1 MRGICYLNIIR
12 LNLYD
17 YDPPVTGKSSD
28 ASESQNLICCHK
40 INAPPHSFKQVI
52 LKQFNSR
59 SFFDQGPFFFL
70 DNDILLIFI
79 DHGNDL
85 LILNR

>member
-17 YDPPVTGKSSD
+17 YDPPVTGKSSH
-28 ASESQNLICCHK
+28 ASESQSLICCHK
-40 INAPPHSFKQVI
+40 IDAPLHSFKQLI

-59 SFFDQGPFFFL
+59 SFFDQGSFFL
-70 DNDILLIFI
+70 DNDILLNFI
-79 DHGNDL
+79 DQGNGL

>member
-1 MRGICYLNIIR
+1 MRGICNLNIIR

-28 ASESQNLICCHK
+28 VSESQNLICCHK

-59 SFFDQGPFFFL
+59 SFFDQGSFFL
-70 DNDILLIFI
+70 DNDILLNFI
-79 DHGNDL
+79 DQGNDL

>member
-17 YDPPVTGKSSD
+17 YDPPVTGKSSH
-28 ASESQNLICCHK
+28 ASESQSLICCHK
-40 INAPPHSFKQVI
+40 INTPLHSFKQVI

-59 SFFDQGPFFFL
+59 SFFDQGSFFL
-70 DNDILLIFI
+70 DNNILLNFI
-79 DHGNDL
+79 DQGNGL

>member
-17 YDPPVTGKSSD
+17 YDPPVTGKSSHP
-28 ASESQNLICCHK
+28 SESQSLICCHK
-40 INAPPHSFKQVI
+40 INAPLHSFKQVI

-59 SFFDQGPFFFL
+59 SFFDQGSFFL
-70 DNDILLIFI
+70 DNDILLNFI
-79 DHGNDL
+79 DQGNDL

>member
-17 YDPPVTGKSSD
+17 YDPPVTGKGSH
-28 ASESQNLICCHK
+28 ASESQSLICCHK
-40 INAPPHSFKQVI
+40 INAPLHSFKQVI

-59 SFFDQGPFFFL
+59 SFFDQGSFFVWTMTSC
-70 DNDILLIFI
+70 
-79 DHGNDL
+79 
-85 LILNR
+85 

>member
-17 YDPPVTGKSSD
+17 YDPPVTGKSSH
-28 ASESQNLICCHK
+28 ASESQSLICCHK
-40 INAPPHSFKQVI
+40 INAPLHSFKQVI
-52 LKQFNSR
+52 LKQFKSR
-59 SFFDQGPFFFL
+59 SFFDQGSFFL
-70 DNDILLIFI
+70 DNDILLNFI
-79 DHGNDL
+79 DQGNGL

>member
-17 YDPPVTGKSSD
+17 YDPPVTEKSSH
-28 ASESQNLICCHK
+28 ASESQSLICCHK
-40 INAPPHSFKQVI
+40 INAPLHSFRQVI

-59 SFFDQGPFFFL
+59 SFFDQGSFFL
-70 DNDILLIFI
+70 DNDILLNFI
-79 DHGNDL
+79 DQGNDL

>member
-17 YDPPVTGKSSD
+17 YDPPVTGKSSH
-28 ASESQNLICCHK
+28 ASESQSLICCHK
-40 INAPPHSFKQVI
+40 INAPLHSFKQVI

-59 SFFDQGPFFFL
+59 SFFDQGSFFL
-70 DNDILLIFI
+70 DNNILLNFI
-79 DHGNDL
+79 DQGNGL

>member
-28 ASESQNLICCHK
+28 ASESQSLICCHK
-40 INAPPHSFKQVI
+40 INAPLHSFKQVI
-52 LKQFNSR
+52 LKQFNSG
-59 SFFDQGPFFFL
+59 SFFDQGSFFL

>member
-17 YDPPVTGKSSD
+17 YDPPVTGKSSH
-28 ASESQNLICCHK
+28 ASESQSLICCHK
-40 INAPPHSFKQVI
+40 INAPLHSFRQVI

-59 SFFDQGPFFFL
+59 SFFDQGSFFL
-70 DNDILLIFI
+70 DNNILLNFI
-79 DHGNDL
+79 DQGNDL

>member
-12 LNLYD
+12 PNLYD

-28 ASESQNLICCHK
+28 ASENQNLICCHK

-59 SFFDQGPFFFL
+59 SFFDQGSFFL
-70 DNDILLIFI
+70 DNDNMLNFI
-79 DHGNDL
+79 DQGNDL